1 MIGREIKDD
10 AGTESDR
17 EPGQQPAGADLDG
30 RPVTQARGNGKTRP
44 RPKPFPGLARAIDW
58 PGSYAG
64 ASAGAPTCPHAT
76 LRIALVHHPRAP
88 TLRAPLTLIRLYE
101 KCVS

>member
-1 MIGREIKDD
+1 
-10 AGTESDR
+10 
-17 EPGQQPAGADLDG
+17 
-30 RPVTQARGNGKTRP
+30 
-44 RPKPFPGLARAIDW
+44 
-58 PGSYAG
+58 
-64 ASAGAPTCPHAT
+64 